1 MDAMTRIFAMRSYT
15 PFYKNPKKQNKKKER
30 KNHKT
35 KKKKERKKE
44 IKKNEKNNI
53 EFPLN
58 QLLPKL
64 KGFNSK
70 GNPNNNACH
79 LF

>member
-15 PFYKNPKKQNKKKER
+15 PFYKNPKN
-30 KNHKT
+30 KT
-35 KKKKERKKE
+35 KRRRGKTIKQKKERKKE

-64 KGFNSK
+64 KSFNSK